1 MRKVASTVVRFLGHP
16 VVSAASTA
24 YWIFTS
30 IPAVLAFVTIVL
42 SDVLG
47 EPVLLILALGLA
59 LIAIVL
65 AGIGFLRQR
74 PSKRPQGYSPEERR
88 ERLDNLLYPPRDD
101 RRELG
106 EQCATFAMK
115 MRVFNE
121 EQEWKREKT
130 ISHSAK
136 ELREADPDIDPH
148 QARKKAEAHFA
159 RNVEAA
165 YGFEMREEALSL
177 FDQAREQQAIAT
189 KARRMAERPHAFEMD
204 EVPSMF
210 VAIARRL
217 DYEPI
222 SDFSRT
228 LDPAPEDLRGQL
240 DSLMREGIELVD
252 ELNVSVEPEKVEGGW
267 KLEGGSA
274 PDDWWE
280 KADDFT
286 KRIREL
292 LIEHHPALLTDYRD
306 GYNAQVKKESKEE
319 DEREPAPDERSTA
332 EKLLGLANFE
342 RSGPRR
348 VVEASLEGLAAA
360 RHRLGVPAQAS
371 I

>member
-42 SDVLG
+42 SDALG

-74 PSKRPQGYSPEERR
+74 PHKRPQGYSPEERR
-88 ERLDNLLYPPRDD
+88 EQLDNLFYPPRDD
-101 RRELG
+101 RLELG
-106 EQCATFAMK
+106 EQCANFAMK
-115 MRVFNE
+115 VRVFNE
-121 EQEWKREKT
+121 EQEWKREKAIARST
-130 ISHSAK
+130 REI
-136 ELREADPDIDPH
+136 READPDIDPH
-148 QARKKAEAHFA
+148 QARKDAKSHFE

-165 YGFEMREEALSL
+165 YALALRDEALRL
-177 FDQAREQQAIAT
+177 FDDAREQGAIAVR
-189 KARRMAERPHAFEMD
+189 ARRVAERPLAFEMW
-204 EVPSMF
+204 EVPNLF
-210 VAIARRL
+210 VALARRL
-217 DYEPI
+217 GYEPI
-222 SDFSRT
+222 NDSSRT
-228 LDPAPEDLRGQL
+228 LDPAPEDLRDQL
-240 DSLMREGIELVD
+240 DSLMREGIELVA
-252 ELNVSVEPEKVEGGW
+252 ELSVSVEPEQTNGGW
-267 KLEGGSA
+267 KLEGGGA

-292 LIEHHPALLTDYRD
+292 LLGHHPALLTDYRD
-306 GYNAQVKKESKEE
+306 GYNAHVKKEGKEE

-360 RHRLGVPAQAS
+360 RHRLGVPAQVS